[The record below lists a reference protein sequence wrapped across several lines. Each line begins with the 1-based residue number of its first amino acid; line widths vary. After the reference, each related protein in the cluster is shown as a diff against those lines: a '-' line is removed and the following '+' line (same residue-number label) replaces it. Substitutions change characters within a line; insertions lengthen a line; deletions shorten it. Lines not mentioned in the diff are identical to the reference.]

1 MSGMQERRGHPRAP
15 IELRVEYKKVNSFL
29 YDYTQNISK
38 GGTFI
43 KTDKPLPLGT
53 EFVFKL
59 QVPYL
64 EEPLTLH
71 GQVKW
76 IGTELGPGETEG
88 APGMGIEFIYTDDRD
103 REKVSGRV
111 EQLMIDQLG
120 PLAYAKLMERSE

>member
-1 MSGMQERRGHPRAP
+1 MQERRGHPRAP

-29 YDYTQNISK
+29 FDYTQNISK

-64 EEPLTLH
+64 DEPLTLR

-76 IGTELGPGETEG
+76 IGTDLGPDATEG
-88 APGMGIEFIYTDDRD
+88 EPGMGIEFIYGGPSERD
-103 REKVSGRV
+103 EVHGRV